1 MLKSGKLKSNLKTLT
16 SPLQRYQQDLD
27 QGILL
32 PDSSQ
37 LMAVDELQAVFE
49 ALLLKREHGERTT
62 FFGKIKSTFC
72 SDEEPPILGLYLWG
86 GVGCGKTYLMDL
98 FYQCL
103 PNERKMRI
111 HFHRFMLMVNERLN
125 AQKSLKNPLQKVALG
140 IAQEVDIICF
150 DEFFV
155 TDIGDAMILAGL
167 LEALFN
173 LDVSL
178 IATSNIEPKRLYE
191 NGLQRQNFLPA
202 IKLLAEHTKVINVDG
217 GIDYRLR
224 SLKQAEIYHSPLR
237 EASET
242 MMFENFKSL
251 SVGLNTVEGGTIEIQ
266 GRKILSRHRAE
277 DLVWFDF
284 ESICGGPR
292 SSADYVEIAQL
303 FHTVL
308 ISSIPKLDG
317 YNDDK
322 ARRFVS
328 LVDEFYD
335 HKVKLIIS
343 AAIGLQDIYQGD
355 ELKFVFKRAKSR
367 LLEMQSYEYLA
378 LEHKA

>member
-1 MLKSGKLKSNLKTLT
+1 LKTLT
-16 SPLQRYQQDLD
+16 SPLQRYQQDTD
-27 QGILL
+27 QGILM
-32 PDSSQ
+32 PDASQ
-37 LMAVDELQAVFE
+37 LMAVEELQIVFE
-49 ALLLKREHGERTT
+49 TLLLKRERGQKTT
-62 FFGKIKSTFC
+62 FLSKVKSTFF
-72 SDEEPPILGLYLWG
+72 STESPPIKGLYFWG
-86 GVGCGKTYLMDL
+86 GVGRGKTYLMDL

-103 PNERKMRI
+103 PGERKMRM

-125 AQKSLKNPLQKVALG
+125 AQTSLKNPLQAVALE

-167 LEALFN
+167 LETLFN
-173 LDVSL
+173 SGVSL

-202 IKLLAEHTKVINVDG
+202 IKLLEQNTKVVNVDG
-217 GIDYRLR
+217 GVDYRLR
-224 SLKQAEIYHSPLR
+224 SLKQAEIYHSPLG
-237 EASET
+237 EESET
-242 MMFENFKSL
+242 MMLENFKSL
-251 SVGLNTVEGGTIEIQ
+251 SAGLNTVEDGTIEIQ
-266 GRKILSRHRAE
+266 GRKILSRYRAE

-292 SSADYVEIAQL
+292 SPADYVEIAQL

-308 ISSIPKLDG
+308 ISDIPQLDA
-317 YNDDK
+317 YSDDK

-335 HKVKLIIS
+335 HNVKLIIS
-343 AAIGLQDIYQGD
+343 AAIELQDIYHGD
-355 ELKFVFKRAKSR
+355 ELKLVLERAKSR
-367 LLEMQSYEYLA
+367 LLEMQSHEYLA
-378 LEHKA
+378 LEHTP